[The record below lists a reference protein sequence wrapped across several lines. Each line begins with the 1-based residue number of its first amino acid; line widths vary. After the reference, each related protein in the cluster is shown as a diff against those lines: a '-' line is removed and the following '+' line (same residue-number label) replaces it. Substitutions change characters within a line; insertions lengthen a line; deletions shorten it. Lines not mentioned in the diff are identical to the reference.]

1 MPSVIPFFGS
11 ARENTEIASE
21 AGAAI
26 HDVLCSGR
34 MLQSQWVEAF
44 EDGIAAAADRQH
56 AVAVGSATDALFF
69 ALIALGVGPGDEVVT
84 TDLSFIPSASCILRA
99 GATPVLVDVADD
111 CNLDLD
117 RAAAAIGPRTRAMIF
132 VHLFGGLTDPARV
145 AAFASRHGIALV
157 EDASQAF
164 GAAYGRRPAGS
175 TGDISVFSFDPTKVL
190 SAPGSGGCAVTNDG
204 ELAGRLR
211 RLRYHGKEQ
220 GAFLEPGYNSQMSSL
235 TAVVLD
241 IKLQRQHAWSIRRRQ
256 IAEVYDKTLDR
267 LGWKRP
273 HWDPAVVHA
282 RHKYVFLAPDRDR
295 LRDHLLSHGVPTMI
309 HYAVPFHEE
318 PVFSAHVD
326 DPTAYPRSSAF
337 ARATLS
343 LPVNGHLEDEEIAQ
357 IVFALEAFQTTAETV
372 LDTSAT
378 VPALMTWQVGRGTF

>member
-1 MPSVIPFFGS
+1 MHSVIPFFGS

-21 AGAAI
+21 ASAAI
-26 HDVLCSGR
+26 HAVLCSGQ
-34 MLQSQWVEAF
+34 MLQSKWVEAF
-44 EDGIAAAADRQH
+44 EDGISTAAGRRH
-56 AVAVGSATDALFF
+56 TVAVGSATDALFF
-69 ALIALGVGPGDEVVT
+69 ALVALGVGPGDEVIT

-111 CNLDLD
+111 CNIDLN
-117 RAAAAIGPRTRAMIF
+117 RAAAAIGPRTKAMIF

-145 AAFASRHGIALV
+145 AAFASRHGIALI

-164 GAAYGRRPAGS
+164 GAAYGDRPAGS

-190 SAPGSGGCAVTNDG
+190 SAPGSGGCAMTNDSA
-204 ELAGRLR
+204 LAGQMR

-235 TAVVLD
+235 TAAVLD
-241 IKLQRQHAWSIRRRQ
+241 IKHQRQSVWADRRRQ
-256 IAEVYDKTLDR
+256 IAEVYDNTLDR

-273 HWDPAVVHA
+273 RWDPAVVHG

-295 LRDHLLSHGVPTMI
+295 LRDELLSHGVPTMI

-318 PVFSAHVD
+318 PIFSAFVD
-326 DPTAYPRSSAF
+326 DPTAYPRSSSF

-343 LPVNGHLEDEEIAQ
+343 LPINGHLEDEEVGR
-357 IVFALEAFQTTAETV
+357 IVSALEAFQTSAEIAV
-372 LDTSAT
+372 DTSMD
-378 VPALMTWQVGRGTF
+378 PAPMARKVG